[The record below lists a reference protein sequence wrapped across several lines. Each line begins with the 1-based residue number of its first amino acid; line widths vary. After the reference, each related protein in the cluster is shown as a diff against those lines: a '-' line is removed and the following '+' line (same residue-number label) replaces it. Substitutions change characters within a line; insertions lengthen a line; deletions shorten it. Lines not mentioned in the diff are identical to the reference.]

1 MKSMKNWPTGIF
13 VIGYCLLALGAI
25 LLAWGI
31 SIYCHSSF
39 WYALLL
45 ECSGPLIIFGVFI
58 VYADS
63 ESRGMQVA
71 ILAVACGVW
80 LTNGH
85 FEYSKGVTNYIFV
98 GLPIGGC
105 ILAIGAF
112 FLLGGQDEKEK
123 VKKEREH
130 REAQEKVK
138 AERLAQLRLMYGPDM
153 KLEIQK
159 NVVDAIGSLLGMER
173 SEIKHVDQMR
183 FRFES
188 IKLTVTDFII
198 AADEFDNELVLL
210 ATALCEKID
219 VLLSNFKMRNLDQK
233 NTVLA
238 LEMTKAFNKRIQN

>member
-1 MKSMKNWPTGIF
+1 
-13 VIGYCLLALGAI
+13 
-25 LLAWGI
+25 
-31 SIYCHSSF
+31 
-39 WYALLL
+39 
-45 ECSGPLIIFGVFI
+45 
-58 VYADS
+58 
-63 ESRGMQVA
+63 
-71 ILAVACGVW
+71 
-80 LTNGH
+80 
-85 FEYSKGVTNYIFV
+85 
-98 GLPIGGC
+98 
-105 ILAIGAF
+105 
-112 FLLGGQDEKEK
+112 
-123 VKKEREH
+123 
-130 REAQEKVK
+130 
-138 AERLAQLRLMYGPDM
+138 MYGPDM

-183 FRFES
+183 LRFES